1 MQTYKDLIVW
11 QKSIKLTV
19 EIYRLTALFP
29 SEEKFGITSQMRRCV
44 ISIPSNVAEGFG
56 RRGKKENAQFINI
69 AYGSATELE
78 TQIIIAKQLPKM
90 KHLDYNNF
98 QYDTI
103 DYIYRKGRNK
113 RDEAGRREQQLH
125 TWAVYS

>member
-1 MQTYKDLIVW
+1 VFSVHSSALMQTYKDLIVW

-78 TQIIIAKQLPKM
+78 TQIIIAKELKLALIKEWRKAEQLLEDVLK
-90 KHLDYNNF
+90 LLYN
-98 QYDTI
+98 
-103 DYIYRKGRNK
+103 YRVYLNK
-113 RDEAGRREQQLH
+113 
-125 TWAVYS
+125 